1 MKGIIFTAFLD
12 MSEELYGYRLV
23 DELIEE
29 SNLPSKGVYTAIG
42 TYPHSEMETLL
53 VNLSRKVN
61 APPCSLLET
70 FGKHLFGVLSKT
82 YPYFFART
90 TTSFELLMSVD
101 SHIHVE
107 VRKLYPDA
115 ELPHFEVTRVAE
127 NILWMDYYSDRNMN
141 ALAYGLIQQCIR
153 HYGEKA
159 TISQQVLEEKRNAT
173 RFEIVIEP

>member
-12 MSEELYGYRLV
+12 MSEELYGYKLV

-42 TYPHSEMETLL
+42 TYPHSEMVTLL

-61 APPCSLLET
+61 APSSSLLEI

-82 YPYFFART
+82 YPYFFTRKAT
-90 TTSFELLMSVD
+90 TFDLLMSVD
-101 SHIHVE
+101 SYIHVE

-115 ELPHFEVTRVAE
+115 ELPHFEVTLVDK
-127 NILWMDYYSDRNMN
+127 NTLWMDYYSDRKMN
-141 ALAYGLIQQCIR
+141 ALAYGLIQQCILY
-153 HYGEKA
+153 YGEKA
-159 TISQQVLEEKRNAT
+159 TISQQVLEEKQNAI